1 MDEELVR
8 RVMAEVMRRIH
19 QTSDET
25 TADNAPAP
33 PRSSVMA
40 IFTGGTIGME
50 EGLAA
55 LKELQEDDCN
65 LTVVLSRAAEKIVT
79 AERVRKHLGDAV
91 TVLTPESPY
100 PGKALR
106 QADLVIVPVLTQNT
120 MAKLAH
126 TLSDT
131 LPTTLIMQSLM
142 LGKPVVAAENAA
154 DPRDSWRAGLAMD
167 KAPIVLVRA
176 FQENLR
182 KVRDFGVNLTDVRNL
197 GREARRALERSKA
210 TAGEEAAPRAAS
222 PAKRNLVDAEKIK
235 AVALSGGR
243 VYSVAP
249 GDLITPLARDTARDY
264 GVEIIRANT

>member
-1 MDEELVR
+1 MDEELIR
-8 RVMAEVMRRIH
+8 RVMEEVMRRIR
-19 QTSDET
+19 QASDET
-25 TADNAPAP
+25 TADSAPAT

-40 IFTGGTIGME
+40 IFTGGTIGRE

-55 LKELQEDDCN
+55 LKELQEDACH
-65 LTVVLSRAAEKIVT
+65 LTVVLSRAAETIIG
-79 AERVRKHLGDAV
+79 AERVRQHLGEDV
-91 TVLTPESPY
+91 TIVTPDSPY

-131 LPTTLIMQSLM
+131 LPTTLIMQALM
-142 LGKPVVAAENAA
+142 LGKPVIAAENAA
-154 DPRDSWRAGLAMD
+154 DPRDSWRAGLEMD

-197 GREARRALERSKA
+197 GREARRALERSH
-210 TAGEEAAPRAAS
+210 AGGREAAAPQAAA
-222 PAKRNLVDAEKIK
+222 PAKKNLVDAEKIK

-243 VYSVAP
+243 VYTVAP